1 MIRPPGSPRHA
12 DRVVALPGPG
22 GIIAPGAVHPSS
34 AKGCA
39 AVWIPPGGAAGGPE
53 VVMTTGTFL
62 AFIVTG
68 IIVLVAI
75 VGGIWLETRLPGPQ
89 DQRRSPPGLLG
100 QPRPQAMF
108 AGDLTCALHYFRDRV
123 TPTCPQVYCR

>member
-1 MIRPPGSPRHA
+1 
-12 DRVVALPGPG
+12 
-22 GIIAPGAVHPSS
+22 
-34 AKGCA
+34 
-39 AVWIPPGGAAGGPE
+39 
-53 VVMTTGTFL
+53 MTTGTLL

-75 VGGIWLETRLPGPQ
+75 VGGIWLETRLLGPH

-108 AGDLTCALHYFRDRV
+108 AGGHRADVAEAPWDGLRTRGRHRR
-123 TPTCPQVYCR
+123 

>member
-1 MIRPPGSPRHA
+1 
-12 DRVVALPGPG
+12 
-22 GIIAPGAVHPSS
+22 
-34 AKGCA
+34 
-39 AVWIPPGGAAGGPE
+39 
-53 VVMTTGTFL
+53 MTTGTLL

-75 VGGIWLETRLPGPQ
+75 VGGIWLETRLPGPH

-108 AGDLTCALHYFRDRV
+108 AGGHRADVAEAPWDGLRTRGV
-123 TPTCPQVYCR
+123 TAGKVQLQAARGNVGGPG